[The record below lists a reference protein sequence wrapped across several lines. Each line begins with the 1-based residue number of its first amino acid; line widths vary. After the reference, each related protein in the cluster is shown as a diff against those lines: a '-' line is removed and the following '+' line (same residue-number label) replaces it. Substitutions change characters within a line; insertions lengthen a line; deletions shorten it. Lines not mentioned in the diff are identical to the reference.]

1 MDRGQRRREDRGR
14 SWLRRGRPGREPRNA
29 SGFQKLEKAR
39 KRILPEHLRKEGH
52 PAHPSVPAVR
62 PRSDL
67 RNRAIPIS
75 HRERMRPGGGHRA
88 GSASALHSGW
98 PWCRAGWRDP
108 GRMANRRSGF
118 RRSTPPWG
126 PRASEP
132 TETDAETLTA
142 HSAVR
147 AHRPWSQPHG
157 SPGGP
162 RLLPPATPAQ
172 EAPLHPGKVAWRGE
186 GSGPWTPTSS

>member
-14 SWLRRGRPGREPRNA
+14 SWLRRRRPGREPRNA

-98 PWCRAGWRDP
+98 PWCHAGWWDP

-118 RRSTPPWG
+118 RRSTPPGG

-147 AHRPWSQPHG
+147 AHRPGRPPSASSRDPSPG
-157 SPGGP
+157 SPS
-162 RLLPPATPAQ
+162 A
-172 EAPLHPGKVAWRGE
+172 PGKGGLAG
-186 GSGPWTPTSS
+186 